1 MVRGGS
7 SIGPLVRGFRDPKLA
22 VLLGWV
28 AVLLATQAWLTID
41 EGVRVEFATD
51 AGVYRGMAEAAPGL
65 PEGPIREQHAE
76 RWVVHWLVGS
86 LADATGLELETT
98 YRVVGLTVL
107 AGFTLLLQL
116 VLLQLR
122 LSAPLHAACLG
133 LVLASAYPFRY
144 WLAAPGMIADAV
156 FGLGLVLALLGLVR
170 SRLAVVVLGL
180 AVATVG
186 RQTAVPAALA
196 LAVVV
201 ALPRTSFVFGR
212 AARLGGAATVALVPL
227 AIYAVVKAVAHGFSV
242 ADLPPLDELT
252 ILADGPRQLV
262 SHVGRLG
269 LGLAFPLFALV
280 ACAGLWAREAI
291 GPLVLGAAI
300 VAQPLVL
307 TSSWIDFN
315 EPRLA
320 GLAAPA
326 LAVAA
331 AVLLE
336 QVRVGAGVATVV
348 CAALFLGSLHHLY
361 SNVGLGRPLW
371 VAFVALAALATAGGL
386 ALARRSQPGRS

>member
-7 SIGPLVRGFRDPKLA
+7 SIGPFVRGFRDPRLA
-22 VLLGWV
+22 VLLGWI
-28 AVLLATQAWLTID
+28 AVLLATQAWPGID

-51 AGVYRGMAEAAPGL
+51 AGVYREMAEAAPGL
-65 PEGPIREQHAE
+65 PEGPVREQHAE

-86 LADATGLELETT
+86 AADATGLELETT
-98 YRVVGLTVL
+98 YRVAGLAVL
-107 AGFTLLLQL
+107 AAFALVLQL
-116 VLLQLR
+116 VFLQLR
-122 LSAPLHAACLG
+122 LAPALHALCLG

-144 WLAAPGMIADAV
+144 WLAAPGMVADAV
-156 FGLGLVLALLGLVR
+156 FGLGLVVALLGLAR
-170 SRLAVVVLGL
+170 SRLALVVLGL
-180 AVATVG
+180 ALATVG

-196 LAVVV
+196 LAAVL
-201 ALPRTSFVFGR
+201 ALPRTSFLFGR
-212 AARLGGAATVALVPL
+212 SARLGGAAAVALVPL
-227 AIYAVVKAVAHGFSV
+227 GIYAGIKAVAHGFSV

-252 ILADGPRQLV
+252 ILADGPRQLA
-262 SHVGRLG
+262 SHAGRLG
-269 LGLAFPLFALV
+269 LGLAFPLAALV
-280 ACAGLWAREAI
+280 ACSGLWAREAL

-307 TSSWIDFN
+307 TASWIDAN

-320 GLAAPA
+320 GLAVPA

-336 QVRVGAGVATVV
+336 QVRVGAAVGCAC
-348 CAALFLGSLHHLY
+348 CAALFLGSLHHHY
-361 SNVGLGRPLW
+361 SNVGLGRPVW

-386 ALARRSQPGRS
+386 VLARRP

>member
-1 MVRGGS
+1 M
-7 SIGPLVRGFRDPKLA
+7 RGFRDPRLA
-22 VLLGWV
+22 VLFGWI
-28 AVLLATQAWLTID
+28 AVLLATQAWPGID

-51 AGVYRGMAEAAPGL
+51 AGVYREMAEAAPGL
-65 PEGPIREQHAE
+65 PEGPVREQHAE

-98 YRVVGLTVL
+98 YRVGGLVVL
-107 AGFTLLLQL
+107 ACFALLLQL

-122 LSAPLHAACLG
+122 LSPALHALSLG

-156 FGLGLVLALLGLVR
+156 FGLGLVVTLLGLVR
-170 SRLAVVVLGL
+170 GRLALVVLGL

-196 LAVVV
+196 LAVVL
-201 ALPRTSFVFGR
+201 ALPRTSFLFGR
-212 AARLGGAATVALVPL
+212 GARLGGAAAAALLPL
-227 AIYAVVKAVAHGFSV
+227 GIYAAVKTVAHGFSV

-252 ILADGPRQLV
+252 ILADGPRQLA

-269 LGLAFPLFALV
+269 LGLAFPLAALA
-280 ACAGLWAREAI
+280 ACLGLRAREAVA
-291 GPLVLGAAI
+291 PLVLGAAI
-300 VAQPLVL
+300 VAQPFVL

-320 GLAAPA
+320 GLAVPA
-326 LAVAA
+326 LGVAA

-336 QVRVGAGVATVV
+336 QVRIGTGVGLAA

-361 SNVGLGRPLW
+361 SNVGLVGRPVW
-371 VAFVALAALATAGGL
+371 VAFVALAAVTTAGAL
-386 ALARRSQPGRS
+386 VLARRPEPGRS

>member
-22 VLLGWV
+22 VLVGWV
-28 AVLLATQAWLTID
+28 ALLLATQAWLTID

-65 PEGPIREQHAE
+65 PEGPVREQHAE

-98 YRVVGLTVL
+98 YRVVGL
-107 AGFTLLLQL
+107 
-116 VLLQLR
+116 
-122 LSAPLHAACLG
+122 
-133 LVLASAYPFRY
+133 VLASAYPFRY

-156 FGLGLVLALLGLVR
+156 FGLGLVVALLGLVR
-170 SRLAVVVLGL
+170 SRLALVVLGL

-201 ALPRTSFVFGR
+201 ALPRTSFLFGR
-212 AARLGGAATVALVPL
+212 AARLGGAAAVALVPL
-227 AIYAVVKAVAHGFSV
+227 GTYAVVKAVAHGFSV

-262 SHVGRLG
+262 SLVGRLG
-269 LGLAFPLFALV
+269 LGLAFPLVALV
-280 ACAGLWAREAI
+280 ACAGLWAREALA
-291 GPLVLGAAI
+291 PLVLGAAI
-300 VAQPLVL
+300 VAQPLLL
-307 TSSWIDFN
+307 TSSWIDLN

-336 QVRVGAGVATVV
+336 QVRLRAGVGAVV

-361 SNVGLGRPLW
+361 SSVGLGRPLW
-371 VAFVALAALATAGGL
+371 VAFVVLAALATAGGL
-386 ALARRSQPGRS
+386 ALARRPRPGRS